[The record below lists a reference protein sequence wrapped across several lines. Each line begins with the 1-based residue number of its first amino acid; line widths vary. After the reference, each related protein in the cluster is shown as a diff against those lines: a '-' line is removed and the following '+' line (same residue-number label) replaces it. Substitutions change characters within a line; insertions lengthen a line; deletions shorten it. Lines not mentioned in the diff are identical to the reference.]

1 MVRIK
6 VHESAKAK
14 GLSMREV
21 ATQLGVDHQTV
32 LYWNQGRALP
42 RLPMFLRLS
51 QLLGCQLDTLLDAT
65 QQAISQNSEP

>member
-51 QLLGCQLDTLLDAT
+51 QLLDCKLDTLLEALKEQST
-65 QQAISQNSEP
+65 L

>member
-14 GLSMREV
+14 GFSMREV
-21 ATQLGVDHQTV
+21 ARQLGVDHQTV

-42 RLPMFLRLS
+42 RLPMFLKLS
-51 QLLGCQLDTLLDAT
+51 QLLDCKLDTLLETFKD
-65 QQAISQNSEP
+65 

>member
-51 QLLGCQLDTLLDAT
+51 VLLDCKLDTLLEAVKEKN
-65 QQAISQNSEP
+65 NS